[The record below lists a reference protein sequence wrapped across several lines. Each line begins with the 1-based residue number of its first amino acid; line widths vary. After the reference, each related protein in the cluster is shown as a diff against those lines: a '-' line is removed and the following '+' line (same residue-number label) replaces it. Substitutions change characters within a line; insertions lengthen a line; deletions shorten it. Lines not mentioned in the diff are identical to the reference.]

1 MLPRKEI
8 FMAISDSASSPE
20 VSASALFEYLHN
32 RFPSVTLELIASALR
47 ELEVRDGEG
56 IKAFA
61 KRLRSVLNRRGV
73 PIKHTAALEAA
84 ARVLNGTSWH
94 EHRQEDLFC
103 TLTVLISQPFAE
115 SQVPTWAEAGRLM
128 ADACKAYLLAHPDIH
143 ALQVQCRSQSLFIL
157 GSRLQKDYSDWMPI
171 VVARPLEGSTPSGA
185 DWLKGASL
193 ALEWVRRHVEESG
206 LAVLDG
212 FAAVHYCE
220 RPHPWIP
227 GLSESVTDDAPNTE
241 LVVVRNDNSLVPGGY
256 EVARGDEL
264 TCWLQLEQASDEKVA
279 KTAFSVDEDGAW
291 RSGNARFEW
300 KVVTLRRGE
309 FYPGLA
315 LQPLTL
321 AQSEKLLHRFK
332 LSKRVVRGRPL
343 KRRSE
348 IKPIGP
354 FGEAP
359 ESYRVNRS
367 RVMRA
372 LCDAGLTWEAY
383 CAQAGEPSWPLD
395 SELPVGFVLSLL
407 MHLKPQ
413 DPNFLFARPRRDQ
426 LVPLYHDEIV
436 RAMLPRV
443 NHVRYR
449 TSPDV
454 PAELKEDIVDAIE
467 NLSASTLMRRGVFTT
482 EDPLPDLVYSSDAE
496 ELNTALEKMGLVAYV
511 GVMPHLATIPKE
523 VELPPDS
530 VPWATGY
537 SLFVDIDVPDMP
549 RQATGT

>member
-1 MLPRKEI
+1 MVGPN
-8 FMAISDSASSPE
+8 SASSSE
-20 VSASALFEYLHN
+20 VSASALFEFLHI
-32 RFPSVTLELIASALR
+32 RFPAVSVELAKAVLR

-61 KRLRSVLNRRGV
+61 RRLRSALNRRRV
-73 PIKHTAALEAA
+73 PIKHTASLEAS

-94 EHRQEDLFC
+94 EHLQEDLFC
-103 TLTVLISQPFAE
+103 TLTVFIAQPFGE
-115 SQVPTWAEAGRLM
+115 SQVPTWAEAGCLM
-128 ADACKAYLLAHPDIH
+128 ADACKAYLHAHPDIH
-143 ALQVQCRSQSLFIL
+143 VLQVQCRSQSLFIL
-157 GSRLQKDYSDWMPI
+157 GSRLQKDYSMTESDWMPI
-171 VVARPLEGSTPSGA
+171 VAARPLEGSTPSGV
-185 DWLKGASL
+185 DWLKGAGV
-193 ALEWVRRHVEESG
+193 ALEWVRRHVEESR

-212 FAAVHYCE
+212 FAAVHSCE

-241 LVVVRNDNSLVPGGY
+241 LVVVRNDNPLVPGGY

-264 TCWLQLEQASDEKVA
+264 TCWLQLEQALDQKVP
-279 KTAFSVDEDGAW
+279 KTAISVDEGGAW
-291 RSGNARFEW
+291 RAGNARFEW

-315 LQPLTL
+315 LQALTL
-321 AQSEKLLHRFK
+321 AQSKKLLHRYK
-332 LSKRVVRGRPL
+332 LSKRIVRGQAL

-348 IKPIGP
+348 IKRIGP

-372 LCDAGLTWEAY
+372 LHDAGLTWEAY
-383 CAQAGEPSWPLD
+383 CAQAGEPGRPLD
-395 SELPVGFVLSLL
+395 SELPVGFALSLL

-454 PAELKEDIVDAIE
+454 PSELKEDIADAIG
-467 NLSASTLMRRGVFTT
+467 NLSASTLMRQGVFST
-482 EDPLPDLVYSSDAE
+482 EDPLPDFVYSSDAE
-496 ELNTALEKMGLVAYV
+496 ELNTAFEKMGLVAYV
-511 GVMPHLATIPKE
+511 GVMPHLATLPKE
-523 VELPPDS
+523 VEPPPDS
-530 VPWATGY
+530 VPWAMGY
-537 SLFVDIDVPDMP
+537 SVFVDIDVADTPA
-549 RQATGT
+549 QATGT

>member
-1 MLPRKEI
+1 MVV
-8 FMAISDSASSPE
+8 SNSASSPE
-20 VSASALFEYLHN
+20 VSASALFDFLHN
-32 RFPSVTLELIASALR
+32 RFPSVTLELAAAVLR
-47 ELEVRDGEG
+47 ELDVRDGEG

-61 KRLRSVLNRRGV
+61 KRLRSGLNRRGV

-84 ARVLNGTSWH
+84 ARVLNGNNWH

-103 TLTVLISQPFAE
+103 TLTVLISQPFGE

-128 ADACKAYLLAHPDIH
+128 ADACKAYLLAYPNIH
-143 ALQVQCRSQSLFIL
+143 VLQVQCRSQSLLIL
-157 GSRLQKDYSDWMPI
+157 GSRLQKDYSMAELDWMPI
-171 VVARPLEGSTPSGA
+171 VVVRPLEGATPSGT
-185 DWLKGASL
+185 DWLKGAGL
-193 ALEWVRRHVEESG
+193 ALEWVRRHVEESW

-212 FAAVHYCE
+212 FAAAYYCE

-227 GLSESVTDDAPNTE
+227 GLSEFVTDDAPNTE

-264 TCWLQLEQASDEKVA
+264 TCWLQLEQALDAKVA
-279 KTAFSVDEDGAW
+279 TTAVSVDEDGAW
-291 RSGNARFEW
+291 RVGEARFEW

-315 LQPLTL
+315 VQVLTL
-321 AQSEKLLHRFK
+321 AQSEKLLHRYK
-332 LSKRVVRGRPL
+332 LSKRIVRGQSL
-343 KRRSE
+343 RRQSD
-348 IKPIGP
+348 IKSIGL
-354 FGEAP
+354 FGELP
-359 ESYRVNRS
+359 ETFRVNRS

-372 LCDAGLTWEAY
+372 LREAGLTWEAY
-383 CAQAGEPSWPLD
+383 CAQAGEPGRPLD

-413 DPNFLFARPRRDQ
+413 DPNFLFARPHRDQ

-454 PAELKEDIVDAIE
+454 PLALKEDIVDAIG
-467 NLSASTLMRRGVFTT
+467 NLSASTLMRQGLFST

-496 ELNTALEKMGLVAYV
+496 ELNTALENMGLMAYV
-511 GVMPHLATIPKE
+511 GVMPHLAMIPKE
-523 VELPPDS
+523 VEVLPNS
-530 VPWATGY
+530 VPWALGY
-537 SLFVDIDVPDMP
+537 SLFVDIDVAGM
-549 RQATGT
+549 REQATGT

>member
-1 MLPRKEI
+1 
-8 FMAISDSASSPE
+8 MAISDSASSPE
-20 VSASALFEYLHN
+20 VSASALFGFLHN
-32 RFPSVTLELIASALR
+32 RFPSVTLDLAASVLR
-47 ELEVRDGEG
+47 ELGFRGGED

-61 KRLRSVLNRRGV
+61 NRLRSLLNRRGV

-103 TLTVLISQPFAE
+103 TLTVLISQPFGE

-128 ADACKAYLLAHPDIH
+128 ADACKAWLFAHPDIH
-143 ALQVQCRSQSLFIL
+143 VLQVQCRSQSLFIL
-157 GSRLQKDYSDWMPI
+157 GSRLQKDYSLTESDWMPI
-171 VVARPLEGSTPSGA
+171 VVVNPLEGSPLSGA
-185 DWLKGASL
+185 DWLKGAGL

-212 FAAVHYCE
+212 FAAAHYCE
-220 RPHPWIP
+220 RLHPWIP
-227 GLSESVTDDAPNTE
+227 GLPESVTDDAPNTE
-241 LVVVRNDNSLVPGGY
+241 LVVVRNDNPLVPGGY

-264 TCWLQLEQASDEKVA
+264 TCWVQLERALDEKVA
-279 KTAFSVDEDGAW
+279 KTAISVDEDGAW
-291 RSGNARFEW
+291 RCGETRFEW
-300 KVVTLRRGE
+300 QMVTLRRGE

-315 LQPLTL
+315 VQALTL
-321 AQSEKLLHRFK
+321 AQSGKLLHRYK
-332 LSKRVVRGRPL
+332 LSKRIVRGQSL

-348 IKPIGP
+348 IKLVGP

-367 RVMRA
+367 RVMNA
-372 LCDAGLTWEAY
+372 LRDAGLTWEAY
-383 CAQAGEPSWPLD
+383 CAQAGEAGRPLD
-395 SELPVGFVLSLL
+395 PELPIGFVLSLL
-407 MHLKPQ
+407 MHVKPQ

-426 LVPLYHDEIV
+426 LVPLYHDQIV

-449 TSPDV
+449 TSPGV
-454 PAELKEDIVDAIE
+454 PPELNEDIVDAIG
-467 NLSASTLMRRGVFTT
+467 NLSASTLMRRGLFSM

-496 ELNTALEKMGLVAYV
+496 ELNTALERIGLVAYV
-511 GVMPHLATIPKE
+511 GVMPHLMTIPKE

-530 VPWATGY
+530 VPWAMGY
-537 SLFVDIDVPDMP
+537 SLFVDIDVADMP
-549 RQATGT
+549 AQATGT